1 MRQQLALRIGA
12 VVMIVMLLL
21 TAGYIWLQVG
31 SAKTAA
37 QNAITTYGVRLAT
50 SYAQQMDVERLG
62 GFLQAPAENETYWA
76 IRGEL
81 DRYRTQIG
89 ALYVYVVRID
99 EAGRPLIIIDGQPK
113 DSDAASPI
121 NEVTDIPADAIALL
135 LQGEKAYSPVIDNP
149 EYGKYVSSYAPIKT
163 KDGKVLG
170 VLGIDTEA
178 GAIDS
183 IAGSVVRSSVPM
195 FAVILALT
203 LLGLA
208 FIIWV
213 LLRALSPLKRIVA
226 GAERI
231 ALGEFAEAN
240 RLLQAQPV
248 RSSDEVGA
256 LYKAVAHMSES
267 LNAIVG
273 QIVANIASASEQ
285 LVGASERLAGDA
297 RHVLEMNTRV
307 DAAAQQVASG
317 SLAQRSS
324 SEESARAMEE
334 MTLTIQRVS
343 EASSSVSDA
352 SVQALESA
360 EAGKT
365 TLGRMNAQIRTIAT
379 SAEEAAQRVGV
390 LRGHSREIEGALS
403 AISDIAEQTKLLALN
418 ASIEAARA
426 GEHGT
431 GFAVVAGEV
440 RKLADDATA
449 STRQIAALLQNVKT
463 ETQRIS
469 EAMES
474 GVTEVRTGTQLS
486 AEAERSFADVVE
498 MFRLVSGQIVDISAA
513 TEQMSAGSQE
523 VSASVLEIAGI
534 AKVSSDQTQHI
545 RSLSEQQ
552 LGSVR
557 QIASAAAELSAMTL
571 RLREA
576 VERVKV

>member
-1 MRQQLALRIGA
+1 VKQRLALRIGA
-12 VVMIVMLLL
+12 VVMVVMLLL

-37 QNAITTYGVRLAT
+37 QNVITTYGMQLAD
-50 SYAQQMDVERLG
+50 SYAQQMDVARLDD
-62 GFLQAPAENETYWA
+62 FLQAPAENDTYWA
-76 IRGEL
+76 IRQEL

-99 EAGRPLIIIDGQPK
+99 EDGRPLIIIDGQPK
-113 DSDAASPI
+113 DSDSASPI
-121 NEVTDIPADAIALL
+121 NEVTDVPADAIALL
-135 LQGEKAYSPVIDNP
+135 LKGEKAHSPVIDNP
-149 EYGKYVSSYAPIKT
+149 DYGKYMSSYAPIKL
-163 KDGKVLG
+163 KDGQVLG

-183 IAGSVVRSSVPM
+183 IAGGVIRSSVPM
-195 FAVILALT
+195 FAVILVLT

-213 LLRALSPLKRIVA
+213 LVRALSPLKRIVA

-248 RSSDEVGA
+248 RSTDEVGA

-285 LVGASERLAGDA
+285 LVGASEHLAGDA
-297 RHVLEMNTRV
+297 RHVLEMNTRM
-307 DAAAQQVASG
+307 DEAAHQVATG

-334 MTLTIQRVS
+334 MALTVQRIS

-365 TLGRMNAQIRTIAT
+365 TLGRMNAQIRTIAEAT
-379 SAEEAAQRVGV
+379 EEAAQRVGV
-390 LRGHSREIEGALS
+390 LRNHSREIEGSLA
-403 AISDIAEQTKLLALN
+403 AIGDIAEQTKLLALN

-449 STRQIAALLQNVKT
+449 STRRIAALLQNVKT
-463 ETQRIS
+463 ESQRIS
-469 EAMES
+469 EAMEA
-474 GVTEVRTGTQLS
+474 GATEVRTGTRLS
-486 AEAERSFADVVE
+486 EEAERSFADVLE

-523 VSASVLEIAGI
+523 VSASVIEIADI
-534 AKVSSDQTQHI
+534 AKGSSEQTQHI
-545 RSLSEQQ
+545 RSLTEQQ

-557 QIASAAAELSAMTL
+557 QIASAAADLSAMTL